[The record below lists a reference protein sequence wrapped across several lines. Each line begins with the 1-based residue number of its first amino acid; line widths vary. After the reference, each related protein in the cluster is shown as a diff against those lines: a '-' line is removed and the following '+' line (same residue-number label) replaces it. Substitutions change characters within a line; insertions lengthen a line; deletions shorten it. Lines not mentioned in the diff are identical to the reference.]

1 MKQNKLKV
9 GDEVLWRNSWGREF
23 PKKAI
28 VKTITLHSSD
38 EEVDEIDWSEVK
50 DRNVI
55 VYFSD
60 NTYWVWAYQ
69 IEKLEVTNE
78 H

>member
-9 GDEVLWRNSWGREF
+9 GDEVFWRNSWGREF

-28 VKTITLHSSD
+28 VETITLHNSN
-38 EEVDEIDWSEVK
+38 EEVDEIDWSEVI

-60 NTYWVWAYQ
+60 NTYWAWAYQ
-69 IEKLEVTNE
+69 IEQIKE
-78 H
+78 

>member
-23 PKKAI
+23 SKKAI
-28 VKTITLHSSD
+28 VKTITLHNSN
-38 EEVDEIDWSEVK
+38 EEVNEIDWSEVK

-60 NTYWVWAYQ
+60 NTYWAWAYQ
-69 IEKLEVTNE
+69 IEQLKE
-78 H
+78 

>member
-1 MKQNKLKV
+1 VKQNKLKV

-28 VKTITLHSSD
+28 VETITLHNSN
-38 EEVDEIDWSEVK
+38 EEVEEIDWSKVK
-50 DRNVI
+50 DCYVI

-60 NTYWVWAYQ
+60 NTYWGWAYQ
-69 IEKLEVTNE
+69 NE
-78 H
+78 QIKE